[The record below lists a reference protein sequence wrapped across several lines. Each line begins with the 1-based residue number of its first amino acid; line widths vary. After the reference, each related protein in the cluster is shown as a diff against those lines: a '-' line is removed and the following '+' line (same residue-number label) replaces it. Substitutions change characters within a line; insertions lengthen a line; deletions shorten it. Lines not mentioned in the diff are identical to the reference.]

1 MRGARGR
8 VLQPVRDRGI
18 IPRGCGEHLMA
29 RLAMLSSVGSSPRMR
44 GAPLLGTAGPLPG
57 GIIPADA
64 GSTDGAVWQCG
75 RVRDH
80 PRGLSG
86 IIPADAG
93 STSAGRTGPGGSRDH
108 PRGCGEHIT
117 VGIMDSCP
125 QGSSPRMR
133 GALQRRRHRRPEG
146 GIIPADA
153 GSTAPRT
160 APARRA
166 GDHPR
171 GCGEHML
178 MGSLTYPSPGPSPRM
193 RGAQTTGLRADEGY
207 GIIHADA
214 GST

>member
-80 PRGLSG
+80 PRGCGEHRSSHAEVKVCLGSSPRMRGALRQAPRMRGAHNCGHHGFMPAG

-93 STSAGRTGPGGSRDH
+93 STSTAT
-108 PRGCGEHIT
+108 
-117 VGIMDSCP
+117 
-125 QGSSPRMR
+125 SPST
-133 GALQRRRHRRPEG
+133 RR
-146 GIIPADA
+146 
-153 GSTAPRT
+153 
-160 APARRA
+160 

-171 GCGEHML
+171 GCGEHSTQDGTGATRG
-178 MGSLTYPSPGPSPRM
+178 GSSPRL
-193 RGAQTTGLRADEGY
+193 RGAHAHGFPHLPLTGTFP
-207 GIIHADA
+207 ADA
-214 GST
+214 GSTDDRTPGG

>member
-80 PRGLSG
+80 PRGCGEHRSSHAEVKVCLGSSPRMRGALRQVSGSSPRMRGAHNCGHHGFMPAG

-93 STSAGRTGPGGSRDH
+93 STSTAT
-108 PRGCGEHIT
+108 
-117 VGIMDSCP
+117 
-125 QGSSPRMR
+125 SPST
-133 GALQRRRHRRPEG
+133 RR
-146 GIIPADA
+146 
-153 GSTAPRT
+153 
-160 APARRA
+160 

-171 GCGEHML
+171 GCGEHSTQDGTGATRG
-178 MGSLTYPSPGPSPRM
+178 GSSPRL
-193 RGAQTTGLRADEGY
+193 RGAHAHGFPHLPLTGTFP
-207 GIIHADA
+207 ADA
-214 GST
+214 GSTDDRTPGG